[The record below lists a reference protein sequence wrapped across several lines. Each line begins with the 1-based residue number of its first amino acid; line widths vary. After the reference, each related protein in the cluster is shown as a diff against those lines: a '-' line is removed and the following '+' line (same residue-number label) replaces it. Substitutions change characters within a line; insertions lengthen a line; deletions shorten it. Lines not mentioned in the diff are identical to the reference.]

1 MTHRDEYG
9 QPVDHS
15 SVHRARPADD
25 QTAATHPRLR
35 LGLAIGRLVR
45 AVGSAYVVYV
55 VLLVGLSGALNIAW
69 GYGIGSPL
77 RLLRAIPGLL
87 WFAAMLFTAGLV
99 LTLPVWG
106 ALWLARRRLDRVAAG
121 IVGAVVLL
129 AWGEWSTYRMEW
141 FDVWR
146 HGNPGLRYWMTTVVP
161 TGVAWAAAGAVLGS
175 AIGGRDRRRKRPTQP
190 VASACVGPTL

>member
-9 QPVDHS
+9 QPVDHR
-15 SVHRARPADD
+15 SVHGARPADD
-25 QTAATHPRLR
+25 QAAAAPPPPRL
-35 LGLAIGRLVR
+35 GASIGRLVR
-45 AVGSAYVVYV
+45 VLGSAYVAYV
-55 VLLVGLSGALNIAW
+55 VLLVGLSGALNLAW

-77 RLLRAIPGLL
+77 RLLHAVPGLL
-87 WFAAMLFTAGLV
+87 WFAALLFTAGIV

-106 ALWLARRRLDRVAAG
+106 TMWLARRRLDGVTG
-121 IVGAVVLL
+121 GLVGGVVLL

-161 TGVAWAAAGAVLGS
+161 TGIAWAAAGALMGS
-175 AIGGRDRRRKRPTQP
+175 AIGRGGRGVRRTPTP
-190 VASACVGPTL
+190 